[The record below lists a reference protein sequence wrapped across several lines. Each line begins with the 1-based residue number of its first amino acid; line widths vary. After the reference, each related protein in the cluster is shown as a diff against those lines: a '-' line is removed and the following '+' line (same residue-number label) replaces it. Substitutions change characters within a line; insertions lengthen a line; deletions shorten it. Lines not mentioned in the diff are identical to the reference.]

1 MSRLS
6 RLSRFSGILLVPA
19 MIALSACTGTQP
31 RGNEPV
37 RSFDQQADT
46 GAIISEQGPPRER
59 ARIHTDLAAA
69 YYERGNLAVSLEEL
83 RIAIEADPGYASAYN
98 VLGLVHADLRENEQA
113 QASFERALRISPTDA
128 DTNHNYAWFLCQTD
142 REEQSLRY
150 FLAAV
155 RNPLYTTP
163 QKSYFLAATCAARKS
178 KYQEAQD
185 YYERAIKLDPNYAA
199 AILGLSQLKYRRG
212 DLVDS
217 GSLLV
222 RYNRLVEPTAESLWL
237 ALRIERKL
245 GDKAAE
251 SSFAQQL
258 RRQFPG
264 TPEFQKLVKGQFD

>member
-1 MSRLS
+1 VSGLR
-6 RLSRFSGILLVPA
+6 RFFRILVLPVLFV
-19 MIALSACTGTQP
+19 LSACAGTQP
-31 RGNEPV
+31 RGNDPV
-37 RSFDQQADT
+37 RSFDQQTDS
-46 GAIISEQGPPRER
+46 GAIIAEQGSPRER

-98 VLGLVHADLRENEQA
+98 VLGLVHADLRENDQA

-178 KYQEAQD
+178 KNQEAQD
-185 YYERAIKLDPNYAA
+185 YYERAIKLDPNYAS
-199 AILGLSQLKYRRG
+199 AILGLAQLKYRRG
-212 DLVDS
+212 DLLDS
-217 GSLLV
+217 RSLVV

-237 ALRIERKL
+237 SLRIERKL
-245 GDKAAE
+245 GDKSAE
-251 SSFAQQL
+251 SGFAQRL

-264 TPEFQKLVKGQFD
+264 APEFQELVKGQFD

>member
-1 MSRLS
+1 VRGLCGFFQT
-6 RLSRFSGILLVPA
+6 L
-19 MIALSACTGTQP
+19 ALPVAFFLTACAGTQP
-31 RGNEPV
+31 SVNDPV
-37 RSFDQQADT
+37 RSFDQQTDS
-46 GAIISEQGPPRER
+46 GAIIAERGTPRER

-83 RIAIEADPGYASAYN
+83 RIAISADPGYASAYN
-98 VLGLVHADLRENEQA
+98 VLGLVHADLREYDQA
-113 QASFERALRISPTDA
+113 QASFERALKISPTDA

-163 QKSYFLAATCAARKS
+163 QKSYFLAATCAARKN
-178 KYQEAQD
+178 KNQESQD
-185 YYERAIKLDPNYAA
+185 YFERAIKLDPNYAS
-199 AILGLSQLKYRRG
+199 AILGLAQLKYRRG
-212 DLVDS
+212 DLSDS
-217 GSLLV
+217 RSLIV

-245 GDKAAE
+245 GDKSAE

-258 RRQFPG
+258 RRQFSG
-264 TPEFQKLVKGQFD
+264 TPEFQQLVKGQFD